1 MMKTLS
7 EQLADLSDRSK
18 RIEDLLT
25 ETREKNLEGLAAR
38 RDALK
43 TSLSEGESRLGD
55 AADALA
61 DKVKAPW
68 KHART
73 AVEKAF
79 ATAREEADERRSH
92 HGVAKA
98 ERRAEHAEESAVGA
112 ATLAAVVLD
121 ETENAVAEAVRAR
134 AEAVELAASADA
146 AADDTEAA
154 DAADAAGATKA

>member
-1 MMKTLS
+1 MKTLS

-18 RIEDLLT
+18 RIENLLT
-25 ETREKNLEGLAAR
+25 ETRERNLEGLATR
-38 RDALK
+38 RASLK
-43 TSLSEGESRLGD
+43 TSLSEGEARLED

-61 DKVKAPW
+61 DKIKAPW
-68 KHART
+68 GHARS

-79 ATAREEADERRSH
+79 ATVREEADERRTH

-112 ATLAAVVLD
+112 AALAAVVLD

-134 AEAVELAASADA
+134 AEADELVAAA
-146 AADDTEAA
+146 AADPAA
-154 DAADAAGATKA
+154 AAPDAADAAVTAKV